1 MQICGVCKKSKNR
14 KIQTPISTRTRTR
27 SISNHNNNEES
38 ASISTTT
45 TISSKSGPS
54 LESATMVP
62 QHRTRHM
69 DAVNNK
75 EVHIIQTSLNEEDLQ
90 LMDKSSEKVAETPL
104 KVTMYTEL
112 KYFDEVTHVI
122 SSVDNKK
129 QCHRTLKYLHG
140 LLLRKWIV
148 SPQCKKNR
156 SNAENVIVS
165 PLTYMFI

>member
-38 ASISTTT
+38 ASTSTTT

-54 LESATMVP
+54 LESATIVVP

-69 DAVNNK
+69 DAVINK
-75 EVHIIQTSLNEEDLQ
+75 EVHIIQTSLNEQDLQ

-104 KVTMYTEL
+104 KITMYTEL

-140 LLLRKWIV
+140 LLLGKWIV
-148 SPQCKKNR
+148 SPQCKD

-165 PLTYMFI
+165 PLTSMFI